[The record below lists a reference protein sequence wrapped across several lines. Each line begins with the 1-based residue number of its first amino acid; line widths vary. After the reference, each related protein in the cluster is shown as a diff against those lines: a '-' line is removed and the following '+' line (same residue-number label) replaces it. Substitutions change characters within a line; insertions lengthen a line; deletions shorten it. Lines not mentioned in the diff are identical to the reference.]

1 MDRIKDIPVIFLI
14 ACLIIT
20 NEELFFCFLIRMD
33 TGEEPRVRVAANIFR
48 ELCYNNRDNLMA
60 GIIVAGWDKTEG
72 GQVLSIRDQFQKVC
86 MS

>member
-1 MDRIKDIPVIFLI
+1 MDRIKDIPVMFLI

-20 NEELFFCFLIRMD
+20 NEELFFYFLIRMD

-72 GQVLSIRDQFQKVC
+72 GQVSIRGQFHKVC

>member
-1 MDRIKDIPVIFLI
+1 MTRFF
-14 ACLIIT
+14 IT
-20 NEELFFCFLIRMD
+20 LIRMD

-72 GQVLSIRDQFQKVC
+72 GQVSIRDQFQKVC